1 MATAD
6 FLISQ
11 CLHVFL
17 AMFQVRSLVIS
28 PQDDQRTWLKYASLC
43 RNAGRLQL
51 SHKTLVT
58 ILGKDPL
65 DNLEV
70 PLPTQHP
77 QATFAFTKHLWDTG
91 MKEKGLQHL
100 QSFVHN
106 SLHPKC
112 AHVSQE
118 ASHNDGL
125 KEQESELRQLLARCY
140 LRLGQWQENMQGVND
155 RSIPA
160 ILQCYAAATEYDSA
174 W

>member
-1 MATAD
+1 MCTV
-6 FLISQ
+6 L
-11 CLHVFL
+11 LT
-17 AMFQVRSLVIS
+17 MFQVRSLVIS

-106 SLHPKC
+106 RCDHFSFTSSFITICYHQLIRSGVKRHHSLIV
-112 AHVSQE
+112 A
-118 ASHNDGL
+118 
-125 KEQESELRQLLARCY
+125 
-140 LRLGQWQENMQGVND
+140 
-155 RSIPA
+155 
-160 ILQCYAAATEYDSA
+160 
-174 W
+174 